1 MCDLQDGR
9 YEYAD
14 GSGKSKA
21 VFEFVD
27 LYKLNGSY
35 INTKMNNFG
44 NYDGWQKCKLRFTI
58 IPQIIDDLP
67 DDLVSAIS
75 EVKVLCSIGD
85 GDSYQVNSSND
96 KLFLPAE
103 IELFSK
109 KHYSIGLPESP
120 LGQFDYYKANN
131 TNEARIKSDRK
142 YWERSPAS
150 NSNKY
155 FCTIYSIGDYG
166 ESNADTTNSVALI
179 FAI

>member
-1 MCDLQDGR
+1 MQ
-9 YEYAD
+9 A
-14 GSGKSKA
+14 
-21 VFEFVD
+21 
-27 LYKLNGSY
+27 
-35 INTKMNNFG
+35 
-44 NYDGWQKCKLRFTI
+44 
-58 IPQIIDDLP
+58 P

-75 EVKVLCSIGD
+75 EVKVLCSIG
-85 GDSYQVNSSND
+85 GGNSYQVNSSND

-131 TNEARIKSDRK
+131 TNEARIKSDRS

-155 FCTIYSIGDYG
+155 FCAIYSSGDYG
-166 ESNADTTNSVALI
+166 EFNADTTNGVALI

>member
-1 MCDLQDGR
+1 MLC
-9 YEYAD
+9 
-14 GSGKSKA
+14 
-21 VFEFVD
+21 
-27 LYKLNGSY
+27 
-35 INTKMNNFG
+35 NN
-44 NYDGWQKCKLRFTI
+44 Q
-58 IPQIIDDLP
+58 
-67 DDLVSAIS
+67 
-75 EVKVLCSIGD
+75 
-85 GDSYQVNSSND
+85 QVNSSND

-131 TNEARIKSDRK
+131 TNEARIKSDRS

-155 FCTIYSIGDYG
+155 FCAIYSSGDYG
-166 ESNADTTNSVALI
+166 EFNADTTNGVALI